1 MVAVAG
7 FTSGLFIPDE
17 PRRDTALQD
26 GRTGAPEESGRT
38 PASLSPSASAS
49 TEPSAAKRASSSAL
63 PGAGPDTAGPPR
75 ARIGATDAGAPPAL
89 HPTR

>member
-7 FTSGLFIPDE
+7 FTSGLFILDE

-63 PGAGPDTAGPPR
+63 PAWPTSTSATPA
-75 ARIGATDAGAPPAL
+75 ARIGSAGA
-89 HPTR
+89 